1 MLVQPGDDD
10 APIRFT
16 PVPQYL
22 VSLEE
27 GPHGTVDNV
36 YRKMRL
42 RAEAIQ
48 RQWPDANIPP
58 RLQKIIEEKPE
69 ADVDLVEAT
78 VFNVSENMFCY
89 HLIWP
94 KDKSEDG
101 TRSTQVN
108 SELVYRTMSVSPWI
122 VSRFMKVSGEVY
134 GRGPLVT
141 AIPDI
146 KTLNKVKELVL
157 KNASL
162 AVSGVYTAADDG
174 VLNPQTVRIVPG
186 AIIPVAR
193 NGGAQ
198 GESLR
203 PLRSATDFN
212 VSQLVINDLVMN
224 IKKMLYG

>member
-1 MLVQPGDDD
+1 MSRVFDATAISSTQRFANRIQSALFPPYRSWCTLQPGADIPQDRKTEISAALEVYTEKMFAVIRQTNFDLAVSEFLLDLCVGTAVMLVQPGDDD

-122 VSRFMKVSGEVY
+122 VSRFMKVSEI
-134 GRGPLVT
+134 GRAHV
-141 AIPDI
+141 
-146 KTLNKVKELVL
+146 
-157 KNASL
+157 
-162 AVSGVYTAADDG
+162 
-174 VLNPQTVRIVPG
+174 
-186 AIIPVAR
+186 
-193 NGGAQ
+193 
-198 GESLR
+198 
-203 PLRSATDFN
+203 
-212 VSQLVINDLVMN
+212 
-224 IKKMLYG
+224 